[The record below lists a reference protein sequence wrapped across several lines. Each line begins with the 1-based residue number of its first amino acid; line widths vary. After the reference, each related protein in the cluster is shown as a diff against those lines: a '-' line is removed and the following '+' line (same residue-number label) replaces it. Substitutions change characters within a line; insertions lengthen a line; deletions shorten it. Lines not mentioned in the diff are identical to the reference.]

1 MSLLAPLFLAG
12 LVALAVPILI
22 HLTQRTKKEPVPF
35 PSLMFLS
42 RVPFKTTRRQQIR
55 NWLLFLLRSAAI
67 VILVIAFARP
77 WLQSNFDGTAAL
89 ERAREVVLMLDRS
102 YSMAHGDRWDRAL
115 DAAREVAAG
124 LGPDDRASLVLFS
137 DRAEIAYQPVDDPA
151 GLLAAV
157 NRAQRGSGTTRYSP
171 ALQLAE
177 QILEESQLA
186 RREAVLISDFQRAGW
201 DAEEDALLPDGA
213 RLVTIDVGDHE
224 IANNAVTEVVFDRGR
239 QGGRERVSV
248 LTRITNFGNE
258 AEDDLEVFLE
268 IDGQQIE
275 SRTVDIEAGGYVA
288 VRFPEFTP
296 PQREVLGTIR
306 IPEDE
311 LPLDDAFHFV
321 FSPGQTLSV
330 LILEHPNATS
340 GESLYLERALGI
352 GSDPPHRVDRRRT
365 TQFNASHLDGRAVVV
380 LNDAQFP
387 RGTAGQLLHQLV
399 LGGGGLFVAL
409 GQRSLSGAWP
419 SDFEDLLPGRVGGVV
434 DRLGDRGTTL
444 SVTDFDHPL
453 LELFSTPRSGD
464 FSHTR
469 FYRYRRLDESDAGG
483 TDVLARF
490 DDGAVALAEVR
501 VGEGRVI
508 VWTSGLSNSWN
519 DFPVQPV
526 FLPFVHQLTKY
537 LAGYAPDRTWFTAG
551 EVVDLS
557 VFPTA
562 FASALPAATGSAEA
576 EDRELVVELPSGD
589 RSVRHIGEDA
599 RYLTLE
605 EQGVYRVRVLGD
617 DDGPAGMV
625 AVNVSPDESDL
636 TYVDPEE
643 LASAVTRSAS
653 GERGTSLSATL
664 TPAERERRQG
674 LWWYLLL
681 AALIVLVAE
690 TTISNRIPYRTR

>member
-55 NWLLFLLRSAAI
+55 NWLLLLLRSAAI

-77 WLQSNFDGTAAL
+77 WLQSNLVGTAAL

-137 DRAEIAYQPVDDPA
+137 DRAEIAYQPMDDPA

-201 DAEEDALLPDGA
+201 DSEDDALLPDGA

-239 QGGRERVSV
+239 RGGRERVSV

-275 SRTVDIEAGGYVA
+275 SRTVDVDAGASVA
-288 VRFPEFTP
+288 VRFPEFAP
-296 PQREVLGTIR
+296 PQREVLGAVR
-306 IPEDE
+306 IA
-311 LPLDDAFHFV
+311 DDALSLDNVFRFV
-321 FSPGQTLSV
+321 LAPGQTLPV
-330 LILEHPNATS
+330 LILEHPSATLD
-340 GESLYLERALGI
+340 ESLYLERALGI
-352 GSDPPHRVDRRRT
+352 GSDPPHATARRRS
-365 TQFNASHLDGRAVVV
+365 TQFNASHLSGRAVVI
-380 LNDAQFP
+380 LNDAPYP
-387 RGTAGQLLHQLV
+387 RGTAGQLLRQFV
-399 LGGGGLFVAL
+399 EDGGGLFVVL
-409 GQRSLSGAWP
+409 GQRSLSSAWP
-419 SDFEDLLPGRVGGVV
+419 GDFEDLLPGRLGGVV
-434 DRLGDRGTTL
+434 DRLSDRGATL
-444 SVTDFDHPL
+444 AVTAYDHPL

-464 FSHTR
+464 FSRTR
-469 FYRYRRLDESDAGG
+469 FYRYRRLTPNEASES
-483 TDVLARF
+483 DVLARF
-490 DDGAVALAEVR
+490 DDGATALAEVE

-508 VWTSGLSNSWN
+508 VWTSDLSNSWN

-526 FLPFVHQLTKY
+526 FLPFVHQMTKY
-537 LAGYAPDRTWFTAG
+537 LAAYAPERAWFSAG

-557 VFPTA
+557 VYPSVTA
-562 FASALPAATGSAEA
+562 TASRPSAVQEG
-576 EDRELVVELPSGD
+576 DRELVVELPSGD
-589 RSVRHIGEDA
+589 RNVQPVGSDA
-599 RYLTLE
+599 PFLTLE
-605 EQGVYRVRVLGD
+605 EHGVYRVRLLGD
-617 DDGPAGMV
+617 DDGPVGTV
-625 AVNVSPDESDL
+625 AVNVSTAESDL
-636 TYVDPEE
+636 STIDPEE
-643 LASAVTRSAS
+643 LASAVTASTS
-653 GERGTSLSATL
+653 GERRSSLAATM

-681 AALIVLVAE
+681 LAVVVLVAE
-690 TTISNRIPYRTR
+690 TTVSNRIPHRAR